1 MSSAYGRHRTTVH
14 ANSSRLLSSEG
25 KDTGSDQG
33 TCLPPLAP
41 TKPVVQLEG
50 RNLLE
55 LGGWDGEFRSD
66 APLDSGSIGH
76 GLAGRARDWLGH
88 HGCATIER
96 QRRARASLQHA
107 CHRRHSGSDHH
118 YRRTH
123 LGRPFQPCRHLV
135 TMIRGELSRTSRSMS
150 AKCQ

>member
-1 MSSAYGRHRTTVH
+1 MAGTELQVH

-55 LGGWDGEFRSD
+55 NGNHD
-66 APLDSGSIGH
+66 AEKVAGDRAIRDLRQPSG
-76 GLAGRARDWLGH
+76 
-88 HGCATIER
+88 
-96 QRRARASLQHA
+96 ASLQPLQVLILWCDVA
-107 CHRRHSGSDHH
+107 FSD
-118 YRRTH
+118 
-123 LGRPFQPCRHLV
+123 V
-135 TMIRGELSRTSRSMS
+135 TWR
-150 AKCQ
+150 